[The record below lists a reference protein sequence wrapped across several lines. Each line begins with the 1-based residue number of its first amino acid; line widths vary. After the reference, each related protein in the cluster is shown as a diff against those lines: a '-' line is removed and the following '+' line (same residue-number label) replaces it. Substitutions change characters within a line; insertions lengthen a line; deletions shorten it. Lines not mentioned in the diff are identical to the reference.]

1 VLTDEGR
8 YSEAVERARESIE
21 IGAELNSPLLG
32 NWSNGF
38 LALARL
44 YAGELEAARA
54 AAEGARQYDE
64 PENNPNVL
72 AALGVIA
79 LLQGDSAAAQQ
90 AFAVAL
96 DQAESML
103 KHNRRNQNSLDVKG
117 LSLCGLT
124 LCDGVNRTPS
134 AVEVYKAARAI
145 TQAAGI
151 VRRNLCLFDALAAA
165 DFAGVLKEVRA
176 AAAGE

>member
-1 VLTDEGR
+1 MLTHEGR

-44 YAGELEAARA
+44 YAGELEAARH

-64 PENNPNVL
+64 PDRSPNVL
-72 AALGVIA
+72 AALIA

-103 KHNRRNQNSLDVKG
+103 KHNRRNRK
-117 LSLCGLT
+117 
-124 LCDGVNRTPS
+124 
-134 AVEVYKAARAI
+134 
-145 TQAAGI
+145 
-151 VRRNLCLFDALAAA
+151 
-165 DFAGVLKEVRA
+165 FA
-176 AAAGE
+176 